1 LSEGLRLLLSEGRS
15 RGLGGKQLSVGAVCG
30 VDEGVDALTVGAG
43 GDTCGVGN
51 SLLLGLGAGLLPELL
66 LLRLGLELLSGGGP
80 GLLRLGPELGSV
92 NITLEVTVSRV
103 SGVNEGVKVS
113 SGLLLLLLHRSR
125 SELLLLLLRLELLLR
140 HRSGLGLLLR
150 DRSWLLLRQI
160 LASGL
165 GNSGVKGG
173 TLEASGSLGDVSALE
188 DSKAV
193 LTGAVP
199 HSDRLAVLVDVAV
212 LPDPFA
218 VRGGLLPEHGPVLL
232 GEGCPESAV
241 SGIKSLL
248 FEDFGIFGVKGLA
261 TRSGGN
267 TRSNKHFEHDGYC
280 SSVSVLAWLNRMTDS
295 R

>member
-1 LSEGLRLLLSEGRS
+1 MSEGLRLLLSEGRS

-113 SGLLLLLLHRSR
+113 SGLLLLHRSR
-125 SELLLLLLRLELLLR
+125 SELLLLLR

-150 DRSWLLLRQI
+150 DRSWLLLSGGGGLLRQI

-165 GNSGVKGG
+165 GNSWVKGG

-248 FEDFGIFGVKGLA
+248 FENFGIFGVKGLA

-267 TRSNKHFEHDGYC
+267 TRSNK
-280 SSVSVLAWLNRMTDS
+280 L
-295 R
+295 